1 MVSDLKK
8 TIIRSVLE
16 AGRQHVSKFE
26 RKAGLLL
33 TDGDWNKGGDP
44 FQAAVQFDKLG
55 VIGFPWN
62 LFEIWL
68 LVLGIFKIFI

>member
-1 MVSDLKK
+1 M
-8 TIIRSVLE
+8 RE
-16 AGRQHVSKFE
+16 CE
-26 RKAGLLL
+26 AGLLL

-44 FQAAVQFDKLG
+44 FRAAVQFDKLS